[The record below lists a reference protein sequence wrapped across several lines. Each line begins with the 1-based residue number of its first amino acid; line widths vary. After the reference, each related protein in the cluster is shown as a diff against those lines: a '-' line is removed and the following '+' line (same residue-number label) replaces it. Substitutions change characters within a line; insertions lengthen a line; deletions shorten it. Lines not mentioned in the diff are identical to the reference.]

1 MTKNTATPH
10 DTNYDQTDNRTSRR
24 VIRFFHVG
32 SGFGQQWQLT
42 RYVIDYDVSNMFDTS
57 VGCRFCF
64 VYRYFSVNRVFRAE

>member
-32 SGFGQQWQLT
+32 SGFGQQ
-42 RYVIDYDVSNMFDTS
+42 
-57 VGCRFCF
+57 
-64 VYRYFSVNRVFRAE
+64 